1 MASFCAK
8 GTHTRIYI
16 CMYLWIR
23 SSIITHSRVPSRP
36 IMGYL
41 VSKYAKNDS
50 LYPKDPKR
58 RGIVDQMLYFDIGTL
73 NENVVKCYV
82 RIFSFPFYA
91 FEGHFSEPSW
101 FFYSTRRY
109 FWGRTPWTRKTY
121 EPWRD
126 RARCWTRISASA
138 STLPAIRSPLPIL
151 PSTPPSAS
159 CWQVFSSDTRDII
172 IFLHPIYLTWL
183 PFPII

>member
-1 MASFCAK
+1 MEKEQKQMEKRKREQVVKGGREKEDKLRLESNPSFCTLFDHRFFFMAF
-8 GTHTRIYI
+8 THASIYI

-91 FEGHFSEPSW
+91 FEGHFSEPS
-101 FFYSTRRY
+101 
-109 FWGRTPWTRKTY
+109 
-121 EPWRD
+121 
-126 RARCWTRISASA
+126 
-138 STLPAIRSPLPIL
+138 
-151 PSTPPSAS
+151 
-159 CWQVFSSDTRDII
+159 
-172 IFLHPIYLTWL
+172 
-183 PFPII
+183 